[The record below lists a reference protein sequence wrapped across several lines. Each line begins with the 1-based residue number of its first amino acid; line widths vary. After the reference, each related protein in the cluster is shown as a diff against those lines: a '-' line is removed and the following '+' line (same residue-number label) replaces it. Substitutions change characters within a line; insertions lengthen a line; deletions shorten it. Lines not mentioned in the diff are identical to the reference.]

1 MAKRGVK
8 VVFGL
13 IFLAVLVSVGGL
25 LVMYFAIGRQ
35 PTIASNSTLVLR
47 LDDDLHEVS
56 TDGIAQLF
64 EGNQPSGLRAVL
76 DNLRKAKAD
85 SRVKAVVVMPSGLKA
100 PFWAKVQ
107 EVHDAIGLEALVR
120 LPPTKRRKVNHVA
133 VSQYTPTVVVAAQ
146 LFARMQ
152 PSGRKRLPPF

>member
-76 DNLRKAKAD
+76 DNLRKA
-85 SRVKAVVVMPSGLKA
+85 
-100 PFWAKVQ
+100 
-107 EVHDAIGLEALVR
+107 
-120 LPPTKRRKVNHVA
+120 
-133 VSQYTPTVVVAAQ
+133 
-146 LFARMQ
+146 
-152 PSGRKRLPPF
+152 